1 MIVNNYDNNE
11 QINNKVI
18 VVIVVLGNIF
28 KVMFESI
35 NAVGFFENL
44 WGFIPYWGTN
54 ESAFC
59 PMLVFETDKSIS
71 DNYFLLLNCLDKL
84 IQKLH

>member
-44 WGFIPYWGTN
+44 WGFIPY
-54 ESAFC
+54 
-59 PMLVFETDKSIS
+59 
-71 DNYFLLLNCLDKL
+71 
-84 IQKLH
+84 